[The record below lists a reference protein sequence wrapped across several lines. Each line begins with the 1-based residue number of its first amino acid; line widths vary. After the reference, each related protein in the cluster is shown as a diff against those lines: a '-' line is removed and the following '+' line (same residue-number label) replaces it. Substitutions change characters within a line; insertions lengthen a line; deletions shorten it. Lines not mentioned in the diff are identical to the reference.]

1 MSNVSVILC
10 VPRLIKDNCYSNI
23 DTVTEPMQCNYS
35 TSMLVVNTNKFGA
48 YKRVEEKNESQRVSV
63 KMVDN
68 NIYNVEFVDSI
79 QQNQMIGDTPNYC
92 IPLKINA
99 ITVQGI
105 SYSDP
110 YFSSFNLNYKMAFG
124 APEYMNKSDYAFKSS
139 VCIIRDEPCTDK
151 TRLNEKSAHKMIC
164 KTKTRMITYNDKP
177 LETNH
182 DNKVLKVGNETTLPV
197 SKTFANGDLTF
208 DAMLELLRNEREII
222 MDVAKTE
229 DVDSWGVPR
238 RLRLQGGGES
248 SLNAASGWG
257 SPPTSNSGNYSCIII
272 LNLGSIESF

>member
-10 VPRLIKDNCYSNI
+10 VPHLIKDNCYSNI
-23 DTVTEPMQCNYS
+23 DTVTEPMQCNNT
-35 TSMLVVNTNKFGA
+35 TSMGVENTNKLGA
-48 YKRVEEKNESQRVSV
+48 YKRVGENESQRASV

-79 QQNQMIGDTPNYC
+79 QQNQMIGDTPYYC

-110 YFSSFNLNYKMAFG
+110 YFSSFNLNYKMALG

-139 VCIIRDEPCTDK
+139 VCIRQDETDETQLLDMSARK
-151 TRLNEKSAHKMIC
+151 NIKSI
-164 KTKTRMITYNDKP
+164 TRMNTTCDKSV
-177 LETNH
+177 ETDH
-182 DNKVLKVGNETTLPV
+182 DNKTLDVNTVTPKR
-197 SKTFANGDLTF
+197 SQQLKTFANGELTF
-208 DAMLELLRNEREII
+208 DAMIELLSKEKEII
-222 MDVAKTE
+222 TRMKKTE
-229 DVDSWGVPR
+229 GVDSWGVPR
-238 RLRLQGGGES
+238 CLRLAGGGES

-257 SPPTSNSGNYSCIII
+257 SPPSSNNGNY
-272 LNLGSIESF
+272 NN